1 MKRIFAVAT
10 FAVLGIVVLTLL
22 LQRGPTSIEAQAQ
35 GTCIPPTGK
44 YAFSADGQLLPGNGS
59 HAGPVAWAGYMTFS
73 SGSVTGVD
81 TVNYADA
88 SPVARGFSGTYTT
101 RTDCSVKVGLVFSGG
116 GDSGG
121 SANFVL
127 YSADGG
133 RQFRFVQ
140 TDKYRVDSGSGIRV
154 N

>member
-1 MKRIFAVAT
+1 MKRFFAVAT

-22 LQRGPTSIEAQAQ
+22 LQRGATSIEAQAQ
-35 GTCIPPTGK
+35 GTCIPPVGK
-44 YAFSADGQLLPGNGS
+44 YAFSGDGQLLQGNGS
-59 HAGPVAWAGYMTFS
+59 HVGPVAWAGYMSFNN
-73 SGSVTGVD
+73 GKVTGVD
-81 TVNYADA
+81 TVNYADK
-88 SPVARGFSGTYTT
+88 SPVARGFSGTYTM
-101 RTDCSVKVGLVFSGG
+101 RTDCSVTVGLVFSGG

-127 YSADGG
+127 YFADSG

-140 TDKYRVDSGSGIRV
+140 TDIYRVDSGSGIRV